1 MKKATLLAF
10 AFAMFAGAQS
20 IVAQE
25 PAENVQYVSDPSQ
38 GVLLNRMQDN
48 WFITA
53 EGGALIFF

>member
-38 GVLLNRMQDN
+38 GVLLNRM
-48 WFITA
+48 
-53 EGGALIFF
+53 